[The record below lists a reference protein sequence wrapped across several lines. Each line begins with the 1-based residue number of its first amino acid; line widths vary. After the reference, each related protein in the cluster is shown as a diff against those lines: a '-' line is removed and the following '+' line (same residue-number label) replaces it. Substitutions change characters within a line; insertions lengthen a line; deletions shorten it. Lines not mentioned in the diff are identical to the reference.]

1 MKPSHTSQEEGCGFE
16 SSGWLAMWV
25 FLCPHRTMSVSLSYS
40 CDTDDLFRSSF
51 SDNNWIDQVLNIVAQ
66 FDNKERKPH
75 SDILTESFSLPP
87 KASRVSQ
94 EGHEINTSHCLLR
107 NLTVKLVLKNELC
120 L

>member
-1 MKPSHTSQEEGCGFE
+1 
-16 SSGWLAMWV
+16 
-25 FLCPHRTMSVSLSYS
+25 MSVSLSYS

-51 SDNNWIDQVLNIVAQ
+51 SNNNRIDQVLNIVAQ

-87 KASRVSQ
+87 KASQVSQ
-94 EGHEINTSHCLLR
+94 EGHEINTSHYLLR